1 MPRIEFAEPV
11 YDDFDRFIAHMTRFA
26 ISDPEE
32 RIAEIMQALQIL
44 SYSPYLGRRI
54 GRGRRELVI
63 GRDERGYVAA
73 YRYSP
78 HSDVVTILAIKS
90 QSERGYKRRH

>member
-1 MPRIEFAEPV
+1 MPRLEFAESV
-11 YDDFDRFIAHMTRFA
+11 YDDFDGFIDHMTRF
-26 ISDPEE
+26 SVNDPEA
-32 RIAEIMQALQIL
+32 RIAEIVRALQIL
-44 SYSPYLGRRI
+44 TDSPYLGRRI
-54 GRGRRELVI
+54 GGGRRELVI

-90 QSERGYKRRH
+90 QSERGYRRRH